1 LLLLP
6 MFLCL
11 STSQLCLLQL
21 TEASDSVLKHE
32 PSSAEDFQEIFVLM
46 NSLVQNIKK
55 NRMSEK

>member
-1 LLLLP
+1 
-6 MFLCL
+6 
-11 STSQLCLLQL
+11 LQL